1 MKPFVPAPDDH
12 LLHHVVA
19 DSTPDDFRAVT
30 LDAMLRGARRRRCLR
45 RARATAS
52 ALAIPALAIA
62 LLWLR
67 APRAAAPQ
75 IPRPFETPIPSAE
88 IASQAPPLLVPT
100 RAHPDLILASRP
112 LSPDTRVATRMLAAG
127 ERLRT
132 DLRLGPSLINDDELL
147 ALAPE
152 SSVLVRLPSGGARL
166 LFPGQTPA
174 P

>member
-1 MKPFVPAPDDH
+1 MKPFVPPPDDH

-19 DSTPDDFRAVT
+19 DAATDDFRATT
-30 LDAMLRGARRRRCLR
+30 LEAMLRGARRRRHLR

-67 APRAAAPQ
+67 IPHFSATPAA
-75 IPRPFETPIPSAE
+75 RPFEAPTPPAAITA
-88 IASQAPPLLVPT
+88 QAPPLLVPT
-100 RAHPDLILASRP
+100 RAHLDLIVSNRP
-112 LSPDTRVATRMLAAG
+112 LSPETRITTRLLAAE

-132 DLRLGPSLINDDELL
+132 DRRFGPLLIDDNELL

-152 SSVLVRLPSGGARL
+152 ASVLVRLPSGGARL
-166 LFPGQTPA
+166 LLPDQTQGL
-174 P
+174 